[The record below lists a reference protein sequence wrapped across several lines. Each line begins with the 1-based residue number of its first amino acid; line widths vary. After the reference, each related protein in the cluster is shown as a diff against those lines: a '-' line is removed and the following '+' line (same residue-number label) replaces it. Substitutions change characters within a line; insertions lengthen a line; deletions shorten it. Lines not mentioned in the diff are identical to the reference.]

1 MDQAARVFQLAPK
14 TFEMKPL
21 FFFLTAVG
29 LCTAAELP
37 PKAQPGQGGLL
48 SADYIYPLENRPT
61 PQCHASTLAKTKTGL
76 VAAWFAG
83 TREKHHDVGVHVSRL
98 VAGQWTALVEVAT
111 DAEIRIIP
119 AGIRCS
125 FNRRPG
131 RCCCFTKSAPLPA
144 HDGER

>member
-1 MDQAARVFQLAPK
+1 
-14 TFEMKPL
+14 MKYL
-21 FFFLTAVG
+21 FFFLTAVC
-29 LCTAAELP
+29 LCAAAELP

-48 SADYIYPLENRPT
+48 SVDYIYPLENRPT
-61 PQCHASTLAKTKTGL
+61 PQCHASTLAEIKTGL

-83 TREKHHDVGVHVSRL
+83 TREKYHDVGINVSRL
-98 VAGQWTALVEVAT
+98 IAGQWTALVKVAAG
-111 DAEIRIIP
+111 AEIRIIP

-144 HDGER
+144 HGGER

>member
-21 FFFLTAVG
+21 FFLLTAVG

-48 SADYIYPLENRPT
+48 SADYIYLLENRPT
-61 PQCHASTLAKTKTGL
+61 PQCHTSTLAETKTGL

-83 TREKHHDVGVHVSRL
+83 TREKHHDVGIHVSRL
-98 VAGQWTALVEVAT
+98 VAGQWIALLEVAT
-111 DAEIRIIP
+111 SAEIRITP

-125 FNRRPG
+125 FNRRLGPQD
-131 RCCCFTKSAPLPA
+131 R
-144 HDGER
+144 H

>member
-83 TREKHHDVGVHVSRL
+83 TREKHHDVGIHVSRL
-98 VAGQWTALVEVAT
+98 VAGQWIALLEVAT
-111 DAEIRIIP
+111 SAEIRITP

-125 FNRRPG
+125 FNRRLGPQD
-131 RCCCFTKSAPLPA
+131 R
-144 HDGER
+144 H

>member
-48 SADYIYPLENRPT
+48 SADYIYPLENRPR
-61 PQCHASTLAKTKTGL
+61 PQCHASTLAETKTGL

-83 TREKHHDVGVHVSRL
+83 TREKHHDVGIHVSRL
-98 VAGQWTALVEVAT
+98 VAGQWTALVEVAAG
-111 DAEIRIIP
+111 AEIRIIP

-144 HDGER
+144 HGGE

>member
-1 MDQAARVFQLAPK
+1 
-14 TFEMKPL
+14 MKPL

-76 VAAWFAG
+76 AATWFAG
-83 TREKHHDVGVHVSRL
+83 TREKHHDVGIHVSRL
-98 VAGQWTALVEVAT
+98 VAGQWTALVEVAAG
-111 DAEIRIIP
+111 AEIKIIP